1 MLFVNSSRMLF
12 FSQGW
17 FSDLLRNFYERTR
30 HTTHVQAQYLGLLY
44 INLGL
49 GQSYV
54 YFGKSYPVQLP
65 CFPLIGNYFSRK
77 HEIYP
82 RGKHSILH
90 LLQLSFF
97 SIPPQTTDHVTELP
111 VSGFR
116 FVLVN
121 AFLPLLLCLT
131 SGFCSLSPVRE
142 AFQHHFKSTCCS
154 FLLSILK
161 GVYFLT
167 NRSFKEYV
175 QNLGL
180 ACSQLPPSAAIPWI
194 ERPLSL
200 HNEVH
205 MSRVHFLSTPFP
217 EIARQNPCFLP

>member
-1 MLFVNSSRMLF
+1 MLFVNSSRMVF
-12 FSQGW
+12 FSQRR

-54 YFGKSYPVQLP
+54 YFGKSYPVQLS
-65 CFPLIGNYFSRK
+65 CLPLIGNYFSRK

-97 SIPPQTTDHVTELP
+97 SISPQTTDHVTELP

-116 FVLVN
+116 FISVN
-121 AFLPLLLCLT
+121 AFL
-131 SGFCSLSPVRE
+131 SLASSLNIR
-142 AFQHHFKSTCCS
+142 
-154 FLLSILK
+154 LLSS
-161 GVYFLT
+161 VSSQ
-167 NRSFKEYV
+167 RSFSTSFQENMLLFPAELSKRSV
-175 QNLGL
+175 FFNKQIFQRVFSKPGPGVLL
-180 ACSQLPPSAAIPWI
+180 AASICCYSLDRTTPVTSQ
-194 ERPLSL
+194 
-200 HNEVH
+200 
-205 MSRVHFLSTPFP
+205 
-217 EIARQNPCFLP
+217 